1 MATITLLTDFGTNDE
16 FVGVMKGAILSVNP
30 SATIIDIT
38 HQVDPQDIVQA
49 AYLVPSYYKYFPKGT
64 VHIIVVDPGVGSD
77 RCIIALE
84 ITDHLFLAPDNG
96 VLSLLL
102 DSGDIDSAVSVHN
115 SSYFLT
121 PVSQTFHGRDIF
133 APVGAHL
140 SLGVEISKMGTPID
154 QGQLLRLRIPKP
166 YLTDAGELMG
176 AIISSDRFGNLV
188 TNIKLDDINALCGPH
203 PGAKPIFEIG
213 ESRIEGLSKSYPSA
227 GLETPLALIGS
238 RGYLEIAVNRSN
250 AQQRFRVE
258 KMDPIRVI
266 LAKRRQVAE
275 ANKID

>member
-1 MATITLLTDFGTNDE
+1 MATITLLTDFGTDDE

-38 HQVDPQDIVQA
+38 HRVDPQDIVQA
-49 AYLVPSYYKYFPKGT
+49 AYLIPSYYKYFPKGT

-77 RCIIALE
+77 RSIIALE
-84 ITDHLFLAPDNG
+84 IKDHLFLAPDNG

-102 DSGDIDSAVSVHN
+102 DSGDIDAAVSVHN
-115 SSYFLT
+115 SIYFLT

-140 SLGVEISKMGTPID
+140 SLGAEISKMGTPIV
-154 QGQLLRLRIPKP
+154 QGELLRLRIPKP
-166 YLTDAGELMG
+166 HLTDAGELMG
-176 AIISSDRFGNLV
+176 AIISFDRFGNMV
-188 TNIKLDDINALCGPH
+188 TNIKLDDINEFCGPH
-203 PGAKPIFEIG
+203 PGSKPIFEIG
-213 ESRIEGLSKSYPSA
+213 ESRIEGLSKSYQSA

-266 LAKRRQVAE
+266 LAK
-275 ANKID
+275 